1 MIALGGV
8 RRIVERNYTAHRR
21 QWYVFA
27 SGFAEPLLYL
37 LSIGIGVG
45 ELVGDVPGPGGSL
58 VTYREYV
65 APGMLAAAAMNGA
78 VFDTTFNFFVKLK
91 YQHIYDAMLA
101 TPLSPLDV
109 AAGEVSWALLRGA
122 IYAAAFLFTMVLFG
136 LVHSWWALLA
146 VPGAVLI
153 GFAFAG
159 AGSAGTS
166 YMRSWTDFDLVNAAV
181 LPMFLF
187 SGTFFP
193 LSRYPEWLAT
203 VVRCT
208 PLYQGV
214 ALERSLILGAVDLST
229 LGHAAYLVALGAI
242 GVRIASRRLTSLLT
256 A

>member
-1 MIALGGV
+1 VIALHGA
-8 RRIVERNYTAHRR
+8 RRILERNYTASRR

-45 ELVGDVPGPGGSL
+45 KLVGKVPGPAGSL
-58 VTYREYV
+58 VAYRDYV

-78 VFDTTFNFFVKLK
+78 VFDTTFNFFIKLK
-91 YQHIYDAMLA
+91 YQGVYDAMLA
-101 TPLSPLDV
+101 TPLAPLDV
-109 AAGEVSWALLRGA
+109 AAGEVTWALLRGA
-122 IYAAAFLFTMVLFG
+122 IYAAAFLVTMILFG

-159 AGSAGTS
+159 AGAAGTS
-166 YMRSWTDFDLVNAAV
+166 FMRSWTDFDLVNAAI

-193 LSRYPEWLAT
+193 LSRYPGWLALA
-203 VVRCT
+203 VRCT

-214 ALERSLILGAVDLST
+214 AIERAVILGGPDLST
-229 LGHAAYLVALGAI
+229 VGHAAYLAVLGVL
-242 GVRIASRRLTSLLT
+242 GVRIASRRLTTLL
-256 A
+256 AS